1 MWIYRVFYLLNALIY
16 VKPPKKCEYKLYL
29 EKHIKQFID
38 DYDTSQ
44 NANIEGLYNFE
55 ESDKIMSNADNHL
68 EKIWKTR
75 ILYQT
80 VRLKN
85 DNYINVIMHYEPYKQ
100 AFVYYCDINIHYD
113 SLNILAMKYVRY
125 FQCIDFFIDEEILKN
140 VENNNVFLKRI
151 KNDVIKTKN
160 KFNENGYIKNKFIY
174 LGKIVNFNFLKKEK
188 RKAKSIGYSKFKEL
202 FN

>member
-1 MWIYRVFYLLNALIY
+1 
-16 VKPPKKCEYKLYL
+16 
-29 EKHIKQFID
+29 
-38 DYDTSQ
+38 
-44 NANIEGLYNFE
+44 
-55 ESDKIMSNADNHL
+55 
-68 EKIWKTR
+68 
-75 ILYQT
+75 
-80 VRLKN
+80 
-85 DNYINVIMHYEPYKQ
+85 MHYEPYKQ
-100 AFVYYCDINIHYD
+100 AFVYYCDINIDYD

-188 RKAKSIGYSKFKEL
+188 RKAKAIGYSKFKEL